1 MAAGI
6 RISQLPTITA
16 MTDDDILIVND
27 GDTSTRK
34 ITYANFAA
42 SIAAGSAAGVDSING
57 LTGAVT
63 LTANDLSAYTKA
75 EVDAA
80 VAGKASNVLLG
91 VSDGDNDLGVFVG
104 STISS
109 NVTVKNA
116 LQQLETAIEAGDA
129 SDALLGGNNVFTG
142 TNEFQGVVTAAQV
155 GNVIPFYFDAQTNF
169 PSAAT
174 YHGAI
179 AHSHADGKM
188 YFAHGGGWIALA
200 NGSEVFSGN
209 YADLS
214 GAPTLGTASAEDV
227 SYFATAAQGSTAD
240 AALPAASVSAFG
252 LTLVDDAD
260 AAAARST
267 LGLGDVATT
276 AVADYAT
283 AAQGNTADAALPA
296 ASVSAFGLTLVDDA
310 DAAAARTTLGLGTA
324 AVAAAADFATAT
336 QGGKADSA
344 VQPSAAAVTIT
355 TLPTDGTA
363 TVDQLASAIN
373 TLSTELAAILNS

>member
-42 SIAAGSAAGVDSING
+42 SIAAGAAGGVDSING
-57 LTGAVT
+57 QTGIVT
-63 LTANDLSAYTKA
+63 LTANDLSAYTKS

-80 VAGKASNVLLG
+80 VAAKASNVLLG
-91 VSDGDNDLGVFVG
+91 VADGDADMGTFVG

-109 NVTVKNA
+109 NVTVKTA
-116 LQQLETAIEAGDA
+116 LQELETALEGGDAGDA
-129 SDALLGGNNVFTG
+129 ILGGNNVFTG
-142 TNEFQGVVTAAQV
+142 TNEFQGVITASQN
-155 GNVIPFYFDAQTNF
+155 GNVIPFYFADQASLPN
-169 PSAAT
+169 AGT

-188 YFAHGGGWIALA
+188 YFAHGGGWVALA

-227 SYFATAAQGSTAD
+227 SYFATAAQGTTAD

-267 LGLGDVATT
+267 LGLGTA
-276 AVADYAT
+276 AVAASADFAT
-283 AAQGNTADAALPA
+283 AAQGTTADNALPA
-296 ASVSAFGLTLVDDA
+296 SSVSTFGGTLIDDA
-310 DAAAARTTLGLGTA
+310 DAAAARTTLGLGSA
-324 AVAAAADFATAT
+324 AVAAAADFATST
-336 QGGKADSA
+336 QGGKADTA
-344 VQPSAAAVTIT
+344 VQPAAAAVTIT

-373 TLSTELAAILNS
+373 TLSTELAAILNT